1 MNINTV
7 NTMAAGKRRVT
18 WKIPSLT
25 ADWLKN
31 FACIVMLIQ
40 TIGVVVIEKGIINL
54 DKYTQVGLSQAMAE
68 DNHLMFMA
76 GVGSIMQLVGGLAV
90 PIFAFLL
97 VEGFLNTSDY
107 RKYLLSIII
116 IALVSEIPYDFAM
129 SRSFFDWSS
138 QNTMVSVCICLFML
152 YFLQMFS
159 GRKEVWRYVIQF
171 IIVFCAVLWVTLFK
185 AQYGLC
191 MVLLVAVFYL
201 LYARHILKTVIG
213 VIVSLLY
220 VTGPLSFY
228 IIWCY
233 NGQRKNKIPKYI
245 YYIFYPLHLLVL
257 GIIAYSM

>member
-1 MNINTV
+1 MNTNTINA
-7 NTMAAGKRRVT
+7 MATRKRRVA

-54 DKYTQVGLSQAMAE
+54 DSYTQAELSQAMAR

-76 GVGSIMQLVGGLAV
+76 GAGSIMQLIGGLAV

-107 RKYLLSIII
+107 RRYSLSIVIVT
-116 IALVSEIPYDFAM
+116 LVSEVPYDFAM
-129 SRSFFDWSS
+129 SRSFFNLKS
-138 QNTMVSVCICLFML
+138 QNAMVSVCICLFML
-152 YFLQMFS
+152 YFLRMFNE
-159 GRKEVWRYVIQF
+159 RKGILRYIIQF
-171 IIVFCAVLWVTLFK
+171 VIVFCAVLWATLLR

-191 MVLLVAVFYL
+191 MVLLAAVFYL
-201 LYARHILKTVIG
+201 LYSRHVLKTILG

-233 NGQRKNKIPKYI
+233 DGQRKNKIPKYV
-245 YYIFYPLHLLVL
+245 YYALYPLHLLFF
-257 GIIAYSM
+257 GIIAYAM